1 MLTFIG
7 LGLYDKRDISEK
19 GLLLIRNADHVF
31 LEGYT
36 SRLIGATREDLEEFY
51 KKPVRLLMRADVEQH
66 PEELLDC
73 AMKGNTV
80 FLCAGDPMVSTTHA
94 DLRIRAADRGIP
106 TAIVHGASIVSAV
119 CGLSGL
125 QNYRFGKSCSVPFP
139 QAHWSPT
146 SPMDVILENQNLRLH
161 TLVYLDI
168 HDDRYMTVNEAVHL
182 LEEMAR
188 KKQVTIPMYVGIAR
202 AGSDT
207 PVVRAGTAEV
217 LGSTDF
223 GPPLHVL
230 VVPGE
235 LHDMERMYLSR
246 FAGLC

>member
-7 LGLYDKRDISEK
+7 LGLYDKEDVSEK
-19 GLLLIRNADHVF
+19 GLSLIRGADHVF

-36 SRLIGATREDLEEFY
+36 SRLMGTTQEELETFY
-51 KKPVRLLMRADVEQH
+51 HKPVRVLMRADVEQH

-73 AMKGNTV
+73 AATGNTV

-106 TAIVHGASIVSAV
+106 TAIIHGASIVSAV

-139 QAHWSPT
+139 QEHWNPT
-146 SPMDVILENQNLRLH
+146 SPMDVILENQDLRLH

-168 HDDRYMTVNEAVHL
+168 HDDRYMTVNEAVVL

-188 KKQVTIPMYVGIAR
+188 EKQATIPLYVGIAR
-202 AGSDT
+202 AGSGA
-207 PVVRAGTAEV
+207 PVIRTGTAEALRSV
-217 LGSTDF
+217 DF

-235 LHDMERMYLSR
+235 LHDMERLYLER

>member
-1 MLTFIG
+1 MGTT
-7 LGLYDKRDISEK
+7 KEE
-19 GLLLIRNADHVF
+19 
-31 LEGYT
+31 LE
-36 SRLIGATREDLEEFY
+36 AFY
-51 KKPVRLLMRADVEQH
+51 QKPVRLLMRADVEQH
-66 PEELLDC
+66 PDELLDC
-73 AMKGNTV
+73 AAQGNTV

-139 QAHWSPT
+139 QAHWNPT
-146 SPMDVILENQNLRLH
+146 SPMDVITENQSLRLH

-168 HDDRYMTVNEAVHL
+168 QDDRYMTVNEAVGL

-188 KKQVTIPMYVGIAR
+188 KKQVTIPLYVGIAR
-202 AGSDT
+202 AGSGT

-217 LGSTDF
+217 LSSMDF
-223 GPPLHVL
+223 GSPLHVL

-235 LHDMERMYLSR
+235 LHDMERMYLAR

>member
-7 LGLYDKRDISEK
+7 LGLFDREDISEK
-19 GLLLIRNADHVF
+19 GLRLVRNADYVF

-36 SRLIGATREDLEEFY
+36 SRLMGAGKEDLEAFY
-51 KKPVRLLMRADVEQH
+51 NKPVRLLMRADVEQH
-66 PEELLDC
+66 PDELLDC
-73 AMKGNTV
+73 AARGNTV

-94 DLRIRAADRGIP
+94 DLRLRAAERGIP

-119 CGLSGL
+119 CGLAGL

-139 QAHWSPT
+139 QGHWKPT
-146 SPMDVILENQNLRLH
+146 SPLDVICGNRDQRLH

-168 HDDRYMTVNEAVHL
+168 QDNRYMTVGEAVGL
-182 LEEMAR
+182 LEGMAQE
-188 KKQVTIPMYVGIAR
+188 KGVEIPLYVGIAR
-202 AGSDT
+202 AGSAA
-207 PVVRAGTAEV
+207 PVVRAGTAKA
-217 LGSTDF
+217 LIDFDF
-223 GPPLHVL
+223 GPPLHIL

-235 LHDMERMYLSR
+235 LHDMERQYLER

>member
-7 LGLYDKRDISEK
+7 LGLYDKKDVSEK
-19 GLLLIRNADHVF
+19 GLDLIRNADHVF

-36 SRLIGATREDLEEFY
+36 SRLMGTTKEELEEYY
-51 KKPVRLLMRADVEQH
+51 KKPVSLLRRADVEQH

-73 AMKGNTV
+73 AESGNTV

-139 QAHWSPT
+139 QEHWLPT
-146 SPMDVILENQNLRLH
+146 SPMDVIIENLKMRLH

-168 HDDRYMTVNEAVHL
+168 QDTRYMTVGEAVDL

-188 KKQVTIPMYVGIAR
+188 KKQVTIPLYVGIAR
-202 AGSDT
+202 AGSDA
-207 PVVRAGTAEV
+207 PVVRAGNADTLRSV
-217 LGSTDF
+217 DF
-223 GPPLHVL
+223 GAPLHVI

-235 LHDMERMYLSR
+235 LHDMERLYLSR

>member
-7 LGLYDKRDISEK
+7 IGLYDKRDISEK
-19 GLLLIRNADHVF
+19 GLRLIRNSEYVF

-36 SRLIGATREDLEEFY
+36 SRLMGATKDELEAY
-51 KKPVRLLMRADVEQH
+51 YQKPVRLLMRADVEQH
-66 PEELLDC
+66 PDELLDC
-73 AMKGNTV
+73 ALHGNTV

-94 DLRIRAADRGIP
+94 DIRIRAADRGIP
-106 TAIVHGASIVSAV
+106 TAIIHGASIVSAV

-146 SPMDVILENQNLRLH
+146 SPLDVIVENRNLRLH

-168 HDDRYMTVNEAVHL
+168 QDERYMTVNEAVGL
-182 LEEMAR
+182 LEGMAR
-188 KKQVTIPMYVGIAR
+188 KKQVTIPLYVGIAR
-202 AGSDT
+202 AGSDA

-217 LGSTDF
+217 LRSVDF

-230 VVPGE
+230 VVPGD
-235 LHDMERMYLSR
+235 LHDMERMYLAR
-246 FAGLC
+246 FASLC